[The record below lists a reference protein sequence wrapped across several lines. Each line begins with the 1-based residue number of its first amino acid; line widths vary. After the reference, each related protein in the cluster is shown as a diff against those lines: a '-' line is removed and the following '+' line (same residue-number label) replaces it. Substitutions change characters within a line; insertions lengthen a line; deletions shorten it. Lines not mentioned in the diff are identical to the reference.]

1 MHRDFALQWVFQL
14 PDIYSKKLYAGWREM
29 DYNAHMGN
37 TAYLDKAVDVR
48 LSFFLENGFPTS
60 ELARLNIGPVILKEE
75 IQYFR
80 EIRLLQEFTVTLE
93 LAGLSPNGH
102 RFTLHNEFFRPDGER
117 CARITTYG
125 GWLDLSRRKLI
136 EPPGEIV
143 AALRRLTRCEDYED
157 LPAAAESRTGSDER
171 MTGTK

>member
-1 MHRDFALQWVFQL
+1 M
-14 PDIYSKKLYAGWREM
+14 IYAGWREM

-48 LSFFLENGFPTS
+48 LSFFSENGFPTS

-80 EIRLLQEFTVTLE
+80 EIRLLQEFKVTLE

-102 RFTLHNEFFRPDGER
+102 RFRLRNEFFRPGGER

-136 EPPGEIV
+136 EPPAGV
-143 AALRRLTRCEDYED
+143 VDALRTLTRSDDYEE
-157 LPAAAESRTGSDER
+157 LPSSSKTGS
-171 MTGTK
+171 

>member
-1 MHRDFALQWVFQL
+1 M
-14 PDIYSKKLYAGWREM
+14 YSKTLYAGWREM

-48 LSFFLENGFPTS
+48 LSFFSENGFPTS

-102 RFTLHNEFFRPDGER
+102 RFKLRNEFFRPDGER

-136 EPPGEIV
+136 EPPEAIV
-143 AALRRLTRCEDYED
+143 AALRSLTRTDDYEE
-157 LPAAAESRTGSDER
+157 LQSHAGARS
-171 MTGTK
+171 